1 MKNTV
6 ISITGISLGLILIS
20 SLLAFGQEAK
30 SKSFDPTQDG
40 DIEGVWLGTLKVSVV
55 ELRIVFKISKNTDG
69 TLIAKMDSPDQGA
82 ENIPVNK
89 VAFENGKLFL
99 ESKIIQGS
107 YNGQMKA
114 DGSIEGTWQQGG
126 RSFPLVLKHVDEVPK
141 LHRPQEPNKPY
152 PYLEEEVGYENE
164 KAGIKLAGTLTL
176 PRSGQPFPA
185 VILISGSGPQDR
197 NETVFGHRPF
207 LVLADY
213 LTRRGIAVLRVDDR
227 GVGGSTGNLFES
239 TSQDLAE
246 DVLAGLQYLKSRE
259 QINPKSLGWLAPQIG
274 LIGHSEGGIVAPI
287 VASRSSPW
295 ESATDIAFIVLMAGM
310 GVTGQETLYL
320 QSDLL
325 LKAAGASD
333 EILAVQ
339 RAGLERIFEI
349 LKDEKD
355 GPGHFPGNL
364 APRALDRRSANSTV
378 AKKKLREVLMDTLGK
393 LSEKEKNSLGASEG
407 AVEVQL
413 QMLLSRWF
421 RFFIAYDPKP
431 TLMKV
436 TCPVLAINGEL
447 DLQIPPKENL
457 TAIAEALKAGGNTNY
472 MIQELPKH
480 NHLFQRA
487 QTGAISEYAKI
498 EETISPV
505 ALETIAKWILTQTRK
520 NKM

>member
-1 MKNTV
+1 MRNKVTLR
-6 ISITGISLGLILIS
+6 TGFFLILILVI
-20 SLLAFGQEAK
+20 SLPAFGKEAD
-30 SKSFDPTQDG
+30 SKG
-40 DIEGVWLGTLKVSVV
+40 IEGVWMGTLKVSLA
-55 ELRIVFKISKNTDG
+55 ELRVVFKISRRDPALRESNEDDS
-69 TLIAKMDSPDQGA
+69 LVAKMDSPDQGA
-82 ENIPVNK
+82 ENIPVDK
-89 VAFENGKLFL
+89 ITFENGKLFL
-99 ESKIIQGS
+99 ELKIIQGS
-107 YNGQMKA
+107 YDGKMKT
-114 DGSIEGTWQQGG
+114 DDSIEGTWQQRGL
-126 RSFPLVLKHVDEVPK
+126 SFPLVLKRIDEAPK
-141 LHRPQEPNKPY
+141 LHRPQEPKKPY
-152 PYLEEEVGYENE
+152 PYIEEEVSYKNE
-164 KAGIKLAGTLTL
+164 KAGVKLAGTLTL

-246 DVLAGLQYLKSRE
+246 DVLAGVQYLKSRE
-259 QINPKSLGWLAPQIG
+259 QINPKQIG

-287 VASRSSPW
+287 AASRSSILRSTTKD
-295 ESATDIAFIVLMAGM
+295 ESDIAFIVLMAGT
-310 GVTGQETLYL
+310 GLTGQEILYL

-333 EILAVQ
+333 EVLAVQ
-339 RAGLERIFEI
+339 RASLEQIFKI
-349 LKDEKD
+349 LKDEK
-355 GPGHFPGNL
+355 
-364 APRALDRRSANSTV
+364 NSIRQWRT
-378 AKKKLREVLMDTLGK
+378 KKKIREALTDTLGK
-393 LSEKEKNSLGASEG
+393 LGKEEKDSLGVSE
-407 AVEVQL
+407 AAIEIQL
-413 QMLLSRWF
+413 KMLLSRWF
-421 RFFIAYDPKP
+421 GFFIAYDPKP

-436 TCPVLAINGEL
+436 KCPVLAINGEL
-447 DLQIPPKENL
+447 DLQVPPKENL

-505 ALETIAKWILTQTRK
+505 ALETIAKWILTQTNQDK
-520 NKM
+520 K